1 MPIHLAVVAQR
12 CERRVTGGGGA
23 GELCRPEG
31 GPVLADAGDAGG
43 TELGARGTAAWA
55 PVEDP
60 DCVPE
65 RLADP
70 AADSGER
77 VLVKRRGRRGSGR
90 HRQRGEAPA
99 SRSRPEAA
107 AEPGRSG
114 PGVSSPALHRA
125 EPAAS

>member
-1 MPIHLAVVAQR
+1 MRANCAGMR
-12 CERRVTGGGGA
+12 GA
-23 GELCRPEG
+23 PSWQTL
-31 GPVLADAGDAGG
+31 G
-43 TELGARGTAAWA
+43 TQGARSWGARGTAAWA

-70 AADSGER
+70 AGDSGGR

-99 SRSRPEAA
+99 SQSRPEAA